1 MADVNEFQLGL
12 DTSALASTSAQS
24 AQSAQVYSG
33 GNSVVVGDPVDYPPP
48 ATEVP
53 KRTISVYANSINA
66 VSYDVSGEVACFDIV
81 FSVGIMDSDGSAC
94 KTYQVVKR
102 IGIDKEK
109 IAGEVKDSSPVT
121 VVEASKPE
129 PKKVINEGRSKPSEL
144 ERFRRIAGL
153 G

>member
-12 DTSALASTSAQS
+12 DTSALSSS

-33 GNSVVVGDPVDYPPP
+33 GSSVVVGDPVDYPPP
-48 ATEVP
+48 TDESP
-53 KRTISVYANSINA
+53 KRTISVYANSINP
-66 VSYDVSGEVACFDIV
+66 VSYNVADEVACFDIV
-81 FSVGIMDSDGSAC
+81 FSVGVMDGDGSSC
-94 KTYQVVKR
+94 TTYQVVKR
-102 IGIDKEK
+102 IGIDKSK
-109 IAGEVKDSSPVT
+109 IANEVKDSTPVT
-121 VVEASKPE
+121 VVEASAA